1 MENFSKPNPIKEYYI
16 AYFDILGYR
25 QFFKEQ
31 PEMVGCLL
39 KEVHTAII
47 NTKETLDSLKDVDIF
62 NLAGINFDFKVK
74 IFSDNV
80 IICLERSEKNYLEC
94 IEDNYFE
101 RLRVLVFLDM
111 ISTIQRNFI
120 VRHKLFLRG
129 GVIIGEIS
137 FNDDYVFGEGLI
149 EAVYVEEQTI
159 YPRIEISNSLYN
171 FIKNTISYSEEEF
184 NKAVEIEKDIKNNVD
199 VSQENKLFY
208 ERISI
213 LYQPEH
219 FLHGVIYNRVYF
231 YRDGKASLSYLYDTN
246 INDYFKPEYLDE
258 LYNRIKQLSP
268 NTYSKLSS
276 IKSDY
281 LNINDIFKI
290 HRGYVV
296 EKINTYGNY
305 DDIDLKNLADAIQRE
320 HILKK
325 YAFAMKY
332 HNDMCDKYCKKE
344 YYIDSIANCDA
355 RFMLLMINV
364 IEPSHNIDCK
374 TNIEQDDMNN
384 KEYQEQKI

>member
-1 MENFSKPNPIKEYYI
+1 METFSNPNPIKDYYI

-31 PEMVGCLL
+31 PEMVGNLL
-39 KEVHTAII
+39 NEIHTAII

-94 IEDNYFE
+94 VADNYFE
-101 RLRVLVFLDM
+101 RLRVLVLLDM

-137 FNDDYVFGEGLI
+137 FNDDYVFGKGLI
-149 EAVYVEEQTI
+149 EAVNVEEHTV
-159 YPRIEISNSLYN
+159 YPRIEISNSLYD
-171 FIKNTISYSEEEF
+171 FINKTISYSEEEF
-184 NKAVEIEKDIKNNVD
+184 NIAVEIEKDIKNSVD
-199 VSQENKLFY
+199 VSQEDKLFY
-208 ERISI
+208 ERISM

-231 YRDGKASLSYLYDTN
+231 YRDGKASLSYLYD
-246 INDYFKPEYLDE
+246 INVNEYFKPEYIE
-258 LYNRIKQLSP
+258 EIYNRIKQLSP
-268 NTYSKLSS
+268 NTYTKLSS
-276 IKSDY
+276 MKSDY
-281 LNINDIFKI
+281 LYINDIFKI
-290 HRGYVV
+290 HKGYIV

-305 DDIDLKNLADAIQRE
+305 DDIDLKNLAEATQRE
-320 HILKK
+320 HILK
-325 YAFAMKY
+325 
-332 HNDMCDKYCKKE
+332 N
-344 YYIDSIANCDA
+344 
-355 RFMLLMINV
+355 MLL
-364 IEPSHNIDCK
+364 
-374 TNIEQDDMNN
+374 Q
-384 KEYQEQKI
+384 